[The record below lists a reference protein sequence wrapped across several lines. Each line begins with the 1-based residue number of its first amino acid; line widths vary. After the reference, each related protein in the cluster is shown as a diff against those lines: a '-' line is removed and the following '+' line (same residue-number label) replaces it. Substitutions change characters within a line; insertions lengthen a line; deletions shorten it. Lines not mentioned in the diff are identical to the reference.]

1 MVNFRFPATAPGH
14 RSSKPDEIFSVAR
27 CEQAFKSAP
36 SPFCRRTPLP
46 AAALFQPF
54 EFKGL
59 KLPNRVV
66 MAPMTRSQSPGGVAT
81 REVARYYARRAAA
94 EVGLIISEGT
104 GVARPASLNDPNIPR
119 FHGDEELGAWKT
131 VIDAVHAEG
140 GLMAPQLWHVGA
152 VRSRHPDW
160 APAGPYDSPSGLSSP
175 GHRFGEGM
183 SDAEVADAIAAFAR
197 AAGEAKALGYDAVEL
212 HGAHGY
218 LIDQFFWQGTNE
230 RDDPF
235 GGVEIGE
242 RARFAAEILKAVR
255 AAVGPDF
262 PVIIRLSQWKQ
273 QDFTAKLAHTPAEME
288 AWLEPLAQAGAD
300 MFHCSQRRFWEAE
313 FEGSDLNFAGWA
325 KKLTGRPSITVG
337 SVGLSGDFIAGYGG
351 EVSKPASLDE
361 LLRRLEREEFDLVA
375 VGRALL
381 QDPLW
386 AVKVHQGRS
395 EELMD
400 FDRSAM
406 ATLN

>member
-1 MVNFRFPATAPGH
+1 
-14 RSSKPDEIFSVAR
+14 
-27 CEQAFKSAP
+27 
-36 SPFCRRTPLP
+36 LP
-46 AAALFQPF
+46 ADALFQPWS
-54 EFKGL
+54 FKGL

-66 MAPMTRSQSPGGVAT
+66 MAPMTRSKSPGGVAT
-81 REVARYYARRAAA
+81 LEVARYYARRAAA
-94 EVGLIISEGT
+94 DVGLIISEGT
-104 GVARPASLNDPNIPR
+104 GVSRPASLNDPNVPR
-119 FHGDEELGAWKT
+119 FHGDDELAAWKG
-131 VIDAVHAEG
+131 VIEAVHDEG

-152 VRSRHPDW
+152 IRARGDWHP
-160 APAGPYDSPSGLSSP
+160 PGTYDSPSGISSP
-175 GHRFGEGM
+175 GHKFGEGM
-183 SDAEVADAIAAFAR
+183 TDEEVADAIASFAR
-197 AAGEAKALGYDAVEL
+197 GAGEAKALGFDAVEL

-218 LIDQFFWQGTNE
+218 LIDQFFWLGTNE

-235 GGVEIGE
+235 GGPDIGE

-273 QDFTAKLAHTPAEME
+273 QDFTVKLAHTPHEME
-288 AWLEPLAQAGAD
+288 AWLKPLADAGAD
-300 MFHCSQRRFWEAE
+300 LFHCSQRRFWEPE

-325 KKLTGRPSITVG
+325 KKLTGAPSITVG
-337 SVGLSGDFIAGYGG
+337 SVGLSGDFIAGYSG

-381 QDPLW
+381 QDAQW
-386 AVKVHQGRS
+386 ARKVHQGRTD
-395 EELMD
+395 ELMD

-406 ATLN
+406 AELN